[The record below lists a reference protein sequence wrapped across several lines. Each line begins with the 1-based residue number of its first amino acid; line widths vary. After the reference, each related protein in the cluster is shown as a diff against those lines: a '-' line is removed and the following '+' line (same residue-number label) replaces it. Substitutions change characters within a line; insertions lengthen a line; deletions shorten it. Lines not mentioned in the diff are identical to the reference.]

1 VASKYFELSFPQSDS
16 ESNRLTKKNMIAQ
29 ICLLLICYFE
39 FSHQKIPFN
48 QFPVTSHGIDHL
60 STHNLHKYK
69 EELDRLEERTRGLR
83 QQSAA
88 ADPLNIWRHQQQRN
102 RDNFEPLES
111 THQQQEKANRR
122 RNQILA
128 KSGFNDEAQVI
139 LCHGILLGFSLFRK
153 FFEISIS
160 LF

>member
-1 VASKYFELSFPQSDS
+1 
-16 ESNRLTKKNMIAQ
+16 MIAQ
-29 ICLLLICYFE
+29 ICFILVCLFA
-39 FSHQKIPFN
+39 FSLQKIPFN
-48 QFPVTSHGIDHL
+48 QFPVTAHGIDHL

-69 EELDRLEERTRGLR
+69 EELDRLEERTRGLK

-88 ADPLNIWRHQQQRN
+88 DPLDIWRHQQRN
-102 RDNFEPLES
+102 RDNFEPLASE
-111 THQQQEKANRR
+111 QQQDKANRR
-122 RNQILA
+122 RNQMLA

-153 FFEISIS
+153 FWKHPC